1 MVLLLICHHMHAPT
15 HSSLVKFSLV
25 FSLSSVAFLVNA
37 ATVYKT
43 PPGPSMAPAALHC
56 LSYLMLFAK
65 DLADGLSNMG
75 RLNNPQPFRH
85 SGALTP
91 TLRHHTGLEPQA
103 TDLTEPLVQ
112 MVHCPQLPG

>member
-1 MVLLLICHHMHAPT
+1 MVLLLICHYMHTPA
-15 HSSLVKFSLV
+15 HSSLAKFSLV
-25 FSLSSVAFLVNA
+25 FSLSSAAFLVNA
-37 ATVYKT
+37 ATVFTKRRR
-43 PPGPSMAPAALHC
+43 APLWLRRRCIA
-56 LSYLMLFAK
+56 YLILFAK
-65 DLADGLSNMG
+65 DLADCLSNMG
-75 RLNNPQPFRH
+75 CLNNPQPFRH